1 MPAPEQLAV
10 VIPARDEELLLPG
23 SLASVAAAV
32 RAAED
37 QCGVQSSVTVV
48 LDSCTDGSEAVVAG
62 LQSQWGPELD
72 LRLVAGSFGLV
83 GAARAAGIAA
93 LPQRSGL
100 WISSTDADT
109 VVPPDWLIRQ
119 HRLASLGYGL
129 VLGTVVPNAADLS
142 AQELALWQLQHD
154 LAEDHPYIHGANM
167 GFSAAAYRRAGGFA
181 PLAAHED
188 VDLVSRIKAV
198 GTPWIAT
205 DQTRVVTSGRRDG
218 RAPEGFSRFLSQL
231 LPR

>member
-1 MPAPEQLAV
+1 MPAPEHLAV
-10 VIPARDEELLLPG
+10 VIPARNEELLLPA

-32 RAAED
+32 RAVRE
-37 QCGVQSSVTVV
+37 QCGVESSVTVV
-48 LDSCTDGSEAVVAG
+48 LDSCTDGSGEVVAG
-62 LQSQWGPELD
+62 LQSQWAPELD

-100 WISSTDADT
+100 WISTTDADT
-109 VVPPDWLIRQ
+109 VVPPGWLIRQ
-119 HRLASLGYGL
+119 YRLAAIGYGL
-129 VLGTVVPNAADLS
+129 VLGTVVPDAADLS
-142 AQELALWQLQHD
+142 AEELAVWQLQHV
-154 LAEDHPYIHGANM
+154 LAEDHPYVHGANL

-188 VDLVSRIKAV
+188 VDLVARIKDA